1 MPGGFRLTIRE
12 GPRVRRARFGTL
24 PEALDELEARLRP
37 VSERVDLPTIDLRV
51 RRFEPVVQVAAR
63 AEVSGPGRLLPR
75 IRAGADVRG
84 DGSVEAWTGRVR
96 RRVVAQEADESP
108 YDALRRVLD
117 AQSASAGP

>member
-12 GPRVRRARFGTL
+12 GPRVRRTRFATL

-37 VSERVDLPTIDLRV
+37 VSERVDMPAIDLRV
-51 RRFEPVVQVAAR
+51 RRFEPVVRVAAR
-63 AEVSGPGRLLPR
+63 ADVSGPGRLLPR

-84 DGSVEAWTGRVR
+84 DGSVEAWTGSVR
-96 RRVVAQEADESP
+96 RRLVEQQAGESP

-117 AQSASAGP
+117 PQSVSAGP